1 MRIKIQ
7 FELTELGDE
16 IIAVPVGENMDEYN
30 GVIRLNETATIIF
43 KLMLKETSEE
53 AIVETLE
60 KKYKVD
66 HEVLVRDV
74 RKYIEDFREKGLL
87 AE

>member
-16 IIAVPVGENMDEYN
+16 IIAVPVGENMNEYN
-30 GVIRLNETATIIF
+30 GVVRLNETASFIF
-43 KLMLKETSEE
+43 KLMQNETSEE
-53 AIVETLE
+53 AIVQAMER
-60 KKYKVD
+60 KYKVA
-66 HEVLVRDV
+66 HEVLVKDV
-74 RKYIEDFREKGLL
+74 HKYIEDFRERGLL